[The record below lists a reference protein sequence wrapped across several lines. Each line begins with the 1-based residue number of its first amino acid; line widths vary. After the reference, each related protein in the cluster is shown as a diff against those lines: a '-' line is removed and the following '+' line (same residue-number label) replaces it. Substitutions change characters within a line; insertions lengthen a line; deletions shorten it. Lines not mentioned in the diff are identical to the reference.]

1 MTLPKMIQIYKNKQ
15 LSGDA
20 GTDTFVLPRND
31 MVLEYLLQVRSK
43 NGSTANAPDAVA
55 MPTVESSI
63 SKIEVKSGG
72 TIFKSFNAE
81 MCRKISTYR
90 NGFLPPTLHTQDAG
104 TTYAGNEDPELGW
117 QVYDMP
123 INFNLKQDPYGNKTN
138 TILPCPVYDSM
149 EMVMDFDFTISST
162 AGFVTTEHYM
172 DLYAT
177 VMPPQSE
184 AEMLQKKILV
194 EANKRDYTS
203 LAAGDQGFDL
213 TTDPNRMMRQIYVWA
228 YEAGIGEGVDIQSGQ
243 FKVNGDPKWT
253 WKWGN
258 LQHKNAMDCDLDYFI
273 DYYMKNVGTTD
284 ELWTRIPAPIP
295 QMTAGTSP
303 TAAPHFTT
311 LGAGDKVTVTT
322 DQANDINLMRVGS
335 NVIPATV
342 VLDFDQDGLMRNMQP
357 QGVNSLEMYL
367 TNGGAGGSVKILEQ
381 SIANV
386 WGR

>member
-1 MTLPKMIQIYKNKQ
+1 MPQPKIIQIYKNKQ
-15 LSGDA
+15 LSGDS

-43 NGSTANAPDAVA
+43 NGSTANAPDGVE
-55 MPTVESSI
+55 MPTVENEI
-63 SKIEVKSGG
+63 SKIEIKSGG
-72 TIFKSFNAE
+72 TIFKSFTAE
-81 MCRKISTYR
+81 QCRKISTYR
-90 NGFLPPTLHTQDAG
+90 NGHLPPTLYTQDAG
-104 TTYAGNEDPELGW
+104 ATYAGNDDPELGW

-138 TILPCPVYDSM
+138 TILPCPIYDSM
-149 EMVMDFDFTISST
+149 EIVMDFDFAISST
-162 AGFVTTEHYM
+162 AGFVTSEHYM
-172 DLYAT
+172 DLYAM

-213 TTDPNRMMRQIYVWA
+213 TLDSNRMLRQLFVQC
-228 YEAGIGEGVDIQSGQ
+228 YEAGIGEGVDITEGQ
-243 FKVNGDPKWT
+243 FKVNGDPKST

-258 LQHKNAMDCDLDYFI
+258 LQHKNAMDCNLNFYI

-284 ELWTRIPAPIP
+284 ELWTRIPAPFP
-295 QMTAGTSP
+295 MMVAGTSP

-322 DQANDINLMRVGS
+322 DTANDINLMRVGS
-335 NVIPATV
+335 NVLPAAV
-342 VLDFDQDGLMRNMQP
+342 VLDFDQDGLLRNLQP
-357 QGVNSLEMYL
+357 QGVNSMEMIL
-367 TNGGAGGSVKILEQ
+367 TNGGAGGAVKILEQ